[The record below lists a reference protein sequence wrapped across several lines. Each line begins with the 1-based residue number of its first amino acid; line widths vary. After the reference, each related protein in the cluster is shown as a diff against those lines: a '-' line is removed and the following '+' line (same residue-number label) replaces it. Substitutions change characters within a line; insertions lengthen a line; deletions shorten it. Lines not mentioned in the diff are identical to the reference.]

1 MFLGMNVP
9 IIKDKNMPLIST
21 KQDAAKRKLLSIL
34 PRSVL
39 QTMSRHERPWTLTTP
54 QLLAACIE
62 QWDEKVV
69 RDALE
74 KLLMRTTDERPPLQ
88 RRRRTA

>member
-1 MFLGMNVP
+1 
-9 IIKDKNMPLIST
+9 
-21 KQDAAKRKLLSIL
+21 
-34 PRSVL
+34 
-39 QTMSRHERPWTLTTP
+39 LTTP

-62 QWDEKVV
+62 QWDENAV

-74 KLLMRTTDERPPLQ
+74 KLLMRTTDDRPPLQ